1 MKNFEN
7 NLRECTIYFLNG
19 KEINDDY
26 KYYVEKFLYFIG
38 AYNAE
43 MKTTEFE
50 ILNSDKLYKSVF
62 SLFNSVIMQKQLNVD
77 FV

>member
-7 NLRECTIYFLNG
+7 NLRECTISFLKGN
-19 KEINDDY
+19 EISDDY

-43 MKTTEFE
+43 MKTTEAE
-50 ILNSDKLYKSVF
+50 ILNNDKLYKSVC
-62 SLFNSVIMQKQLNVD
+62 SLFKSVVMQKQLNVE